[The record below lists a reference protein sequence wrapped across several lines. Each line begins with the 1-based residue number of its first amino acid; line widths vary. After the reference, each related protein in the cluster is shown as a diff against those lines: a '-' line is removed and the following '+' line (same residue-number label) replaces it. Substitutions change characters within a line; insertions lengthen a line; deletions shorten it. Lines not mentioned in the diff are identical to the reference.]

1 MCGLTGFIDL
11 DRATSAETLTA
22 TARRMADTMI
32 ARGPDGSGVW
42 VDAEAGIALA
52 HRRLAIL
59 DLSEAGH
66 QPMTSSCGR
75 FVVSYNGEIYNAP
88 ALKSELERAGHS
100 FRGHSDTEVIIEGA
114 ALWGVRGMLER
125 IRGMF
130 ALALWDRARH
140 ELVLARDRLGIKPL
154 YWGIAG
160 RLVLFGSQ
168 LGALRAHDGWRPRL
182 NRDAIASYLRHN
194 YVPAPQS
201 IYQGILKLE
210 PGRMVTL
217 SRDGTV
223 RSECFWSLDNA
234 VAAGRANPLHCSD
247 TEAIDQL
254 EELLSDSVAGHMLSD
269 VPVGAFLSGGI
280 DSSAVVALMQA
291 GSTRPVRTFTIGFD
305 EAGYNE
311 AEHAKAVAR
320 HLGTDHCELILSADA
335 GLDIIPSLPDFYDEP
350 FADSSQIPTYM
361 VSKLTR
367 EHVTVALSGDG
378 GDELFAGYNRYF
390 QATKWNG
397 RLGRMPMSARRFA
410 AWGMTRLPPPSWD
423 KIFACL
429 PGRWPPQPGDK
440 LHKLAGVLTED
451 EDSLYRRLVS
461 HWTDPSAL
469 VKGGTEPKT
478 GPLWDPALADLLPS
492 QLDRMQYLDTLT
504 YMPDDILCKVD
515 RASMAVSL
523 ESRVPLLD
531 HRVVEF
537 AWRLPAHLRVR
548 HGHGKWLLRQVLYR
562 HVPRELIDRP
572 KMGFGIPL
580 DSWLRGKLRP
590 WAEALLDEKRLAAQ
604 GLLDPAPIRACWA
617 EHLSGKRNWQ
627 YLLWDV
633 LMLQAWLDRHGAGV
647 EME

>member
-11 DRATSAETLTA
+11 DRATGAETLTA
-22 TARRMADTMI
+22 IARRMADTMI

-66 QPMTSSCGR
+66 QPMISSCGR

-88 ALKSELERAGHS
+88 ALKSELERAGRN

-114 ALWGVRGMLER
+114 AVWGVRGMLER

-130 ALALWDRARH
+130 ALALWDRSRQD
-140 ELVLARDRLGIKPL
+140 LVLARDRLGIKPL

-160 RLVLFGSQ
+160 RVVLFGSQ
-168 LGALRAHDGWRPRL
+168 LGALRAHHGWQPRL
-182 NRDAIASYLRHN
+182 NRDAVTSFLRHN

-201 IYQGILKLE
+201 IYQGISKLE

-217 SRDGTV
+217 SRGGTV
-223 RSECFWSLDNA
+223 RTERFWSLDDA
-234 VAAGRANPLHCSD
+234 VTAGRNNPLLCSD
-247 TEAIDQL
+247 AEAIDQL

-305 EAGYNE
+305 EPGYNE
-311 AEHAKAVAR
+311 ADHAKAVAR
-320 HLGTDHCELILSADA
+320 HLGTDHCELVLSADA
-335 GLDIIPSLPDFYDEP
+335 GLDVIPSLPDFYDEP

-378 GDELFAGYNRYF
+378 GDELFAGYNRHL
-390 QATKWNG
+390 QAAKWG
-397 RLGRMPMSARRFA
+397 HRLGRVPMSARRLS
-410 AWGMTRLPPPSWD
+410 AWGLTRLSQQTWD
-423 KIFACL
+423 RLFARL
-429 PGRWPPQPGDK
+429 PGQWPPQPGDK

-451 EDSLYRRLVS
+451 ADSLYRRLVS
-461 HWTDPSAL
+461 HWTDPAAL
-469 VKGGTEPKT
+469 VRGGTEPKD
-478 GPLWDPALADLLPS
+478 GLLWDPALAAALPA

-504 YMPDDILCKVD
+504 YLPDDILCKVD

-537 AWRLPAHLRVR
+537 SWRLPAHLRVR

-562 HVPRELIDRP
+562 HVPHGLIDRP
-572 KMGFGIPL
+572 KMGFAIPL
-580 DSWLRGKLRP
+580 DTWLRGKLRP

-633 LMLQAWLDRHGAGV
+633 LMLQAWLDRHGTGLT
-647 EME
+647 ME